1 VNHPWWGPQIG
12 DDQRAVLD
20 LVDDLAA
27 SHLARGGDDRPD
39 AVDAARRALAEHG
52 LWTLGAA
59 EAGGGGGA
67 DPATMLVALA
77 QLAGYWPALAW
88 ASVQAHAAAE
98 VLSGTGESCARLL
111 TYVHSGGP
119 VAVYALDPD
128 GGGRGQLSDGWLNGA
143 LDRVDAAGREPRLVL
158 LMDGE
163 TAVVVPRDG
172 VAFGPAVRRT
182 GLDGA
187 LTVGCRIDAELP
199 GDAVLRGLRV
209 TRARTILEAGAAAL
223 AAGIAATAAQAAL
236 AYSLTRVQFGGSLT
250 ELPTVRASLSG
261 QATAARAALTT
272 AVGADLDRPDEVA
285 GALAPACDLAIEV
298 AAAAV
303 QSHGGYGYMAEY
315 PVEGLLR
322 DAVSLRA
329 ASGAAG
335 AGRRAARARVGQSLS

>member
-1 VNHPWWGPQIG
+1 MNHDWWGPKVG
-12 DDQRAVLD
+12 ADQRAVLELLD
-20 LVDDLAA
+20 GLAA
-27 SHLARGGDDRPD
+27 SRLARVGDDRPD
-39 AVDAARRALAEHG
+39 EVDAARRALAEHG
-52 LWTLGAA
+52 LWTLGAPEA
-59 EAGGGGGA
+59 EGGGGA

-98 VLSGTGESCARLL
+98 ALSGAGGSCARLL
-111 TYVHSGGP
+111 TDVHLGEP
-119 VAVYALDPD
+119 VAVHALDLD
-128 GGGRGQLSDGWLNGA
+128 GGTAVQLSGGRLSGDLA
-143 LDRVDAAGREPRLVL
+143 RIDAAGREPRLVL
-158 LMDGE
+158 LMDRE
-163 TAVVVPRDG
+163 TAVVVPPDG

-187 LTVGCRIDAELP
+187 LTVSCRIDADVP
-199 GDAVLRGLRV
+199 DDVVLRGPHV
-209 TRARTILEAGAAAL
+209 TRARTVLDAGAAAL
-223 AAGIAATAAQAAL
+223 TAGIAATAAQAAL
-236 AYSLTRVQFGGSLT
+236 AYSLTRVQFGAPLT
-250 ELPTVRASLSG
+250 ELPTVRESLSG
-261 QATAARAALTT
+261 QATAARTALAT

-298 AAAAV
+298 AAAAL

-335 AGRRAARARVGQSLS
+335 AIRRAARALVGESL